1 MKENSFPKDKTIYL
15 IDGLSVIFRS
25 FHAFKGK
32 PLTNAE
38 GANVNAFIGFFK
50 TLFSIFKQHQPQYL
64 AIILDS
70 KEISFRKEMYE
81 EYKATRAA
89 PPSELVPQIDWIK
102 ETLKAMK
109 IPTFEMARYE
119 ADDLMASLAKKASQE
134 EWFTYILSP
143 DKDLLQMVD
152 ERTHVLKL
160 EKNNFTILDIE
171 AVKEQKG
178 VWPKQIR
185 DFLALIGDSSDN
197 VPGVRGIG
205 EKSAI
210 KLLENYENLED
221 IYQNLDKIKP
231 ALLKARLEKGK
242 EEAFFSFSLV
252 KLETNL
258 NIINSWNELKCSA
271 PSQEAEVFF
280 RQHNATTLIKTLR
293 SLCPET
299 LPLFSQDSF
308 LTYENIP
315 TSSHLR
321 GTYNAITQEE
331 ELKNLLEEALKAP
344 YVVLD
349 TETTGLETMETELLG
364 IALSY
369 RSGEGFYIPL
379 RTKEGNFL
387 SLEIVRGHFNKFFK
401 NSPKI
406 VGHNLKFDWQVFLS
420 HGFNTPTAYADTM
433 LMAWLIDST
442 SSYKMDFLA
451 QKYLDN
457 YTTISFKDIVEKG
470 KNFSTVD
477 LKTATE
483 YSSED
488 ADITLRLF
496 ETLMPMIQKENL
508 ESLLF
513 ELEMPLMEVLNI
525 MEIKGILLDKEQIKK
540 SKESLK
546 SKENELEKE
555 IFNLAGEEFNI
566 LSPQQTQT
574 ILLKMN
580 LMEENGKNNL
590 STSSQNLKKI
600 SQEHPILEKIIQ
612 YRSYKKLVNS
622 YLNVLPDLIQK
633 TTGRIHTSFFQPG
646 TETGRLSSARPNL
659 QNIPVKDEEGKAIRE
674 AFVAPKGYKLL
685 SADYSQ
691 IELAVLAH
699 LSQDP
704 ALCESFREGKDIH
717 SQTAQKLF
725 KVESA
730 NENQRRIAKTI
741 NFGVLYKMSA
751 FRLSNELKIDFKEAK
766 SFIDNYFETYKDIST
781 FFENQIE
788 SVTKKGYSE
797 TILGHRRPLRG
808 ISSANYLERAEA
820 ERASINSIIQG
831 SASDIV
837 KLAMIKTQEALIP
850 FKNKAHMLLQVHDE
864 LLFEIQEDI
873 FEEVSQIVKR
883 EMEEAIQLIIPL
895 KVNLKEGHSW
905 GVMKEL

>member
-1 MKENSFPKDKTIYL
+1 MKESSFPKDKTIYL

-32 PLTNAE
+32 PLTNSE
-38 GANVNAFIGFFK
+38 GANVNAYVGFFK

-64 AIILDS
+64 AVILDS

-81 EYKATRAA
+81 EYKANRSA

-102 ETLKAMK
+102 ETLSAMK
-109 IPTFEMARYE
+109 IPTFEMPRYE
-119 ADDLMASLAKKASQE
+119 ADDLMASLAKKASDE

-143 DKDLLQMVD
+143 DKDLLQMVG
-152 ERTHVLKL
+152 ERTHVLKM
-160 EKNNFTILDIE
+160 EKSAFFILDE
-171 AVKEQKG
+171 NAVKEQKG
-178 VWPKQIR
+178 VWPSQIR

-197 VPGVRGIG
+197 VPGVKGIG

-210 KLLENYENLED
+210 KLLENYKNLED

-231 ALLKARLEKGK
+231 SLLKGRLEKGR
-242 EEAFFSFSLV
+242 EDAFFSFSLV

-258 NIINSWNELKCSA
+258 DIITSWNELKCSS
-271 PSQEAEVFF
+271 PSCEAEVFL

-293 SLCPET
+293 NLSPET

-315 TSSHLR
+315 ISSHKR
-321 GTYNAITQEE
+321 GSYKAITEE
-331 ELKNLLEEALKAP
+331 EKLIELLNNSLKAP
-344 YVVLD
+344 FIVLD
-349 TETTGLETMETELLG
+349 TETTSLETMDTELLG

-369 RSGEGFYIPL
+369 KEGEGFYIPL
-379 RTKEGNFL
+379 RTKEGSFL
-387 SLEIVRGHFNKFFK
+387 PLSIIQKHFNNFFK
-401 NSPKI
+401 SSPKI
-406 VGHNLKFDWQVFLS
+406 IGHNLKFDWQVLLS
-420 HGFNTPTAYADTM
+420 HGFHVPKAYADTM
-433 LMAWLIDST
+433 LMAWLIDS
-442 SSYKMDFLA
+442 SSVYKMDFLA

-470 KNFSTVD
+470 ENFSSVD

-483 YSSED
+483 YSAED

-496 ETLMPMIQKENL
+496 KVLLPIIQKENL

-513 ELEMPLMEVLNI
+513 EIEMPLMEVLNI
-525 MEIKGILLDKEQIKK
+525 MEMKGILLNEEQIQK
-540 SKESLK
+540 SKISLK
-546 SKENELEKE
+546 EKESYLEKE
-555 IFNLAGEEFNI
+555 IFDLAGEEFNI

-622 YLNVLPDLIQK
+622 YLNVLPDLVQK
-633 TTGRIHTSFFQPG
+633 KTGRIHTSFFQPG

-659 QNIPVKDEEGKAIRE
+659 QNIPIKDEEGKTIRE

-691 IELAVLAH
+691 IELVVLAH

-704 ALCESFREGKDIH
+704 ALCESFKEGKDIH
-717 SQTAQKLF
+717 SLTAQKLF
-725 KVESA
+725 KVDLINDS
-730 NENQRRIAKTI
+730 QRRIAKTI
-741 NFGVLYKMSA
+741 NFGILYKMSA

-766 SFIDNYFETYKDIST
+766 SFIDNYFETYKEVST
-781 FFENQIE
+781 FFEKQIE
-788 SVTKKGYSE
+788 SVSEKGYSE

-808 ISSANYLERAEA
+808 ITSANYLERTEA

-837 KLAMIKTQEALIP
+837 KLAMIKTQKALQS
-850 FKNKAHMLLQVHDE
+850 FNDKAHMLLQVHDE
-864 LLFEIQEDI
+864 LLFEIK
-873 FEEVSQIVKR
+873 EEYIEEISLIIKK
-883 EMEEAIQLIIPL
+883 EMEEAIQLIVPL
-895 KVNLKEGHSW
+895 KVNLKEGYSW
-905 GVMKEL
+905 GVMQEL

>member
-1 MKENSFPKDKTIYL
+1 MKEESFPKDKTIYL

-50 TLFSIFKQHQPQYL
+50 TLFSIFKQHNPQYL
-64 AIILDS
+64 AVVLDS
-70 KEISFRKEMYE
+70 KEISFRKEIYE
-81 EYKATRAA
+81 EYKATREA
-89 PPSELVPQIDWIK
+89 PPSDLVPQIDWIK

-119 ADDLMASLAKKASQE
+119 ADDLMASLAQKASE
-134 EWFTYILSP
+134 ENWYTYILSP
-143 DKDLLQMVD
+143 DKDLLQMVN
-152 ERTHVLKL
+152 EKTHVLKL
-160 EKNNFTILDIE
+160 EKNSFTILDKE

-178 VWPKQIR
+178 VWPHQIR

-210 KLLENYENLED
+210 KLLESYQNLED

-231 ALLKARLEKGK
+231 TLLKTRLDKGK
-242 EEAFFSFSLV
+242 EDAFFSFNLV

-258 NIINSWNELKCSA
+258 DLIKSWEELKCSS
-271 PSQEAEVFF
+271 PSLEAEIFF
-280 RQHNATTLIKTLR
+280 RQHNATNLIKTLR
-293 SLCPET
+293 SLSPET
-299 LPLFSQDSF
+299 LPLFSQESF

-315 TSSHLR
+315 KSSHSR
-321 GTYNAITQEE
+321 GSYHSIIKEE
-331 ELKNLLEEALKAP
+331 DLKNLLREAQKAP
-344 YVVLD
+344 YIILD
-349 TETTGLETMETELLG
+349 TETTSLETMDTELLG

-369 RSGEGFYIPL
+369 KRGEAFYIPL
-379 RTKEGNFL
+379 RTKEGEFL
-387 SLEIVRGHFNKFFK
+387 PLNTVRILFNEFFQS
-401 NSPKI
+401 SPKI
-406 VGHNLKFDWQVFLS
+406 IGHNLKFDWQVFLS
-420 HGFNTPTAYADTM
+420 HGFQVPKAYADTM

-457 YTTISFKDIVEKG
+457 YTTISFKDIVEKD
-470 KNFSTVD
+470 KNFSSVD

-483 YSSED
+483 YSAED

-496 ETLMPMIQKENL
+496 ETLLPLIQKENL

-525 MEIKGILLDKEQIKK
+525 MEIKGILLDKKQIEKNK
-540 SKESLK
+540 ISLKEKESR
-546 SKENELEKE
+546 LEKE
-555 IFNLAGEEFNI
+555 IFDLAGESFNI

-580 LMEENGKNNL
+580 LMEENGKKNL

-622 YLNVLPDLIQK
+622 YLNVLPDLVQK
-633 TTGRIHTSFFQPG
+633 ATGRIHTSFFQPG

-659 QNIPVKDEEGKAIRE
+659 QNIPIKDEEGKAIRE

-704 ALCESFREGKDIH
+704 SLCESFREGKDIH

-725 KVESA
+725 KVDSI

-751 FRLSNELKIDFKEAK
+751 FRLSHELKIDFKEAK
-766 SFIDNYFETYKDIST
+766 SFIDNYFETYKEIST
-781 FFENQIE
+781 FFEKQIE
-788 SVTKKGYSE
+788 FVSEKGYSQ
-797 TILGHRRPLRG
+797 TILGHKRPLRG
-808 ISSANYLERAEA
+808 ILSSNYLERTEA

-831 SASDIV
+831 SAADIV
-837 KLAMIKTQEALIP
+837 KLAMIKTQEALAP
-850 FKNKAHMLLQVHDE
+850 FQNKAYMLLQVHDE

-873 FEEVSQIVKR
+873 FEEVSSLIKK
-883 EMEEAIQLIIPL
+883 EMEEAVQLIIPL
-895 KVNLKEGHSW
+895 KVNLKEGVSW
-905 GVMKEL
+905 GIMQEF